1 MRILDKILAR
11 WQLMEPVFYAV
22 ASTHVFEY
30 NQVMSCPLR
39 VGKGRVEINE
49 MLASDISEDQLEV
62 LLKIEVIRIA
72 LHHPYE
78 RRPEFCSGALM
89 TLASNLV
96 IADNYPEFAKILP
109 RPSDYGLPVGQNY
122 EWYALS
128 LYMLLK
134 DQTTSGAGDDL
145 ASSGESPMEDASELW
160 GEDYAGSASV
170 DAVLSGLSMKGD
182 GKGDDKGE
190 DRVTIVSQSVNVQQ
204 LLYRLR
210 TIVISSSASSERR
223 FTRMRP
229 SRRRDY
235 EVMGMVR
242 KETPKILLALDVS
255 GSMHQPQLDKC
266 LGVASSVGRVFK
278 SGVDILFF
286 DTEVRSVLPLRM
298 ALDEI
303 VVPGGGGTDFQP
315 PVDHALKG
323 HYDAL
328 VFLTDGEGDAP
339 VFPSFFSS
347 HILWCCVADSKP
359 FMSQFSVFKI

>member
-1 MRILDKILAR
+1 
-11 WQLMEPVFYAV
+11 
-22 ASTHVFEY
+22 
-30 NQVMSCPLR
+30 
-39 VGKGRVEINE
+39 
-49 MLASDISEDQLEV
+49 
-62 LLKIEVIRIA
+62 
-72 LHHPYE
+72 
-78 RRPEFCSGALM
+78 M

-134 DQTTSGAGDDL
+134 DQATSGAGDDL
-145 ASSGESPMEDASELW
+145 VSSGESPMEDASELW
-160 GEDYAGSASV
+160 GEDYVGSASV
-170 DAVLSGLSMKGD
+170 DAVLSGLSI
-182 GKGDDKGE
+182 KGDDKGD

-204 LLYRLR
+204 LLCRLR
-210 TIVISSSASSERR
+210 AIVISSSASSERR

-242 KETPKILLALDVS
+242 KDTPKILLALDVS

-286 DTEVRSVLPLRM
+286 NTEVRSVLPLKK
-298 ALDEI
+298 ALHEI

-315 PVDHALKG
+315 AVDHALKG

-339 VFPSFFSS
+339 VFPSNFPSR
-347 HILWCCVADSKP
+347 ILWCCVGDSKS
-359 FMSQFSVFKI
+359 FMSPLSVFKI